1 MIPSVWQ
8 EKTISEILERVVN
21 PVDVVSDQ
29 VYREIGIR
37 SHGKGIF
44 HKEPATGESLGNKR
58 VFHVEPECFV
68 VNIVFAWEQ
77 AVAKTTVEE
86 ATMIASHRFPMYRP
100 KKGRCDVDFI
110 LYFFKT
116 PKGKYLLELA
126 SPGGAGRNKTLGQ
139 TEFSKLKLTVPPTK
153 EQKKISQILSIWDKS
168 IETAEKLLIKSKAQ
182 KKSLLQKLLTGKK
195 RLPGYKGKWE
205 VQSLGSLFKERVETN
220 RSDLP
225 LLSITSDRGVIFQDE
240 SGRKNNSND
249 NKSKYRRI
257 CVDDIGY
264 NTMRMWQGRSCISDK
279 EGIVSPAYTILEAT
293 KEACP
298 LYASYLF
305 KLPELVYVFYRHSQG
320 LVSDT
325 WNLKYNHF
333 KKITWTFPPLKEQQA
348 IARVLKIADDEIELL
363 VSKIEYLK
371 QEKKALMQQ
380 LLTGKVRVNVDNPE
394 VA

>member
-1 MIPSVWQ
+1 MDRKIWQLGELLKSSKKKGKTGLPLLSVTLHNGLVVRDSLERKMETNLDPTEHLLIEQGCIAYNMMRVWQ
-8 EKTISEILERVVN
+8 GALGRADIDGLVSPAYVVLE
-21 PVDVVSDQ
+21 P
-29 VYREIGIR
+29 
-37 SHGKGIF
+37 
-44 HKEPATGESLGNKR
+44 TGEIDSLYAEYLFKSPRLIYLFWAYSYGLTQDRLRLYYKD
-58 VFHVEPECFV
+58 
-68 VNIVFAWEQ
+68 FARISFEFPVLEQ
-77 AVAKTTVEE
+77 
-86 ATMIASHRFPMYRP
+86 
-100 KKGRCDVDFI
+100 
-110 LYFFKT
+110 
-116 PKGKYLLELA
+116 
-126 SPGGAGRNKTLGQ
+126 
-139 TEFSKLKLTVPPTK
+139 
-153 EQKKISQILSIWDKS
+153 QKKISQILSIWDKS

-205 VQSLGSLFKERVETN
+205 VQSLGNLFKERVETN

-225 LLSITSDRGVIFQDE
+225 LLSITSDRGVIFQGE

-333 KKITWTFPPLKEQQA
+333 KKITWTFPPLEEQQA
-348 IARVLKIADDEIELL
+348 IARVLKIADEEIELL
-363 VSKIEYLK
+363 ASKIEYLK

-380 LLTGKVRVNVDNPE
+380 LLTGKVRVKVDKSK
-394 VA
+394 AA